1 MTITKETAERMDT
14 SNLLDLLRET
24 LEALSE
30 YLEHPG
36 VDTSRQ
42 ECWEIYER
50 LNEPV
55 RILREEAHK
64 RIKAGRI

>member
-1 MTITKETAERMDT
+1 MTITKEMAERMDT

-24 LEALSE
+24 LEMQSE

-36 VDTSRQ
+36 ADLSKQ

-55 RILREEAHK
+55 RILRNEAHR

>member
-1 MTITKETAERMDT
+1 MMITKETAQRMGTND
-14 SNLLDLLRET
+14 LLDLLRET

-30 YLEHPG
+30 FLEHPG

-42 ECWEIYER
+42 KDWEIYER

>member
-1 MTITKETAERMDT
+1 MMITKETAQRMGTND
-14 SNLLDLLRET
+14 LLDLLRET
-24 LEALSE
+24 LEALTE
-30 YLEHPG
+30 FLEHPG
-36 VDTSRQ
+36 VDTSKP
-42 ECWEIYER
+42 ECWEIYQR